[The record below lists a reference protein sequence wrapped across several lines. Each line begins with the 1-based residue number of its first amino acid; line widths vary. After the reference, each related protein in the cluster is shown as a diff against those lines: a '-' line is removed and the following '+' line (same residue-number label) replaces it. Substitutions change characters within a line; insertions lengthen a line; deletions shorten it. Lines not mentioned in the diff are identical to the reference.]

1 MVYSKE
7 NKGHPQKCGKQ
18 GVVKE
23 NGKREKMV
31 LGWARVACTLNYHR

>member
-7 NKGHPQKCGKQ
+7 KKGHPQKVGKQ
-18 GVVKE
+18 GDVKE

-31 LGWARVACTLNYHR
+31 LGWAMVVNQQHA

>member
-7 NKGHPQKCGKQ
+7 KKGHPQKGGKQ

-31 LGWARVACTLNYHR
+31 LGWARVVNQQHA